1 MTEDIVII
9 SIICPECGEVLTEV
23 HSDIIDDDLNI
34 YFPSLTD
41 KIDAYVEILRSSSD
55 YNNVK
60 EDIEETTESSEED
73 TESSQED

>member
-41 KIDAYVEILRSSSD
+41 KIDEIS
-55 YNNVK
+55 NNTNHNPNK
-60 EDIEETTESSEED
+60 RYIKCNNCDSTYEIKQEISEDI
-73 TESSQED
+73 

>member
-1 MTEDIVII
+1 MTEDLVII

-41 KIDAYVEILRSSSD
+41 KIDEISNYTSTLI
-55 YNNVK
+55 YL
-60 EDIEETTESSEED
+60 
-73 TESSQED
+73 

>member
-1 MTEDIVII
+1 MTEDLVII

-41 KIDAYVEILRSSSD
+41 KIDEIS
-55 YNNVK
+55 NNASHNPNKRYLKCNNCNSIYEIKQETV
-60 EDIEETTESSEED
+60 EDI
-73 TESSQED
+73 